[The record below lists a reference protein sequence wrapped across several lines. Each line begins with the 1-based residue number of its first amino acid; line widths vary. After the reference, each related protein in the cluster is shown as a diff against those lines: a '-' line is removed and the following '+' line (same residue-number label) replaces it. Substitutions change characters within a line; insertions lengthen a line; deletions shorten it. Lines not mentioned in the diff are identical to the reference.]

1 MRSEALGGQ
10 GGSLFMFFVLT
21 SLVQESMHHVN
32 SSWTNVGHS
41 SELHTKSGVPGE
53 ADGPNVLVLY
63 VIHTYVDK
71 AA

>member
-1 MRSEALGGQ
+1 MRSEALRGQ
-10 GGSLFMFFVLT
+10 GGRLFMFLVLT
-21 SLVQESMHHVN
+21 SLIQESIHHVN

-63 VIHTYVDK
+63 VCNSHLCR
-71 AA
+71 